1 MDVLSAKACMIPRG
15 GWALYCLIETR
26 PIALGNRVKQCL
38 PCNPAIEAGATRCGS
53 VKILPEASARTTD
66 STSASAAPVG
76 FCPGTALFMVKTL
89 LPRPPNGIPDHCD
102 PSLRHNVQHF
112 AAVPPVA
119 FA

>member
-1 MDVLSAKACMIPRG
+1 M
-15 GWALYCLIETR
+15 
-26 PIALGNRVKQCL
+26 
-38 PCNPAIEAGATRCGS
+38 
-53 VKILPEASARTTD
+53 TTD

-76 FCPGTALFMVKTL
+76 FCPGTALFTVKTL